1 MPDLPEYSSPKAARI
16 LAAAG
21 DLLLGGGSKGVTIAE
36 VARKAHVG
44 KGTVYLYWDSKEDLL
59 VGVVGRDF
67 VAMAD
72 EITAQVSADPDLA
85 RPSRL
90 CPFMLRVAATHPYA
104 SALMARDEELLGAL
118 VADRQVTEL
127 FDILGP
133 DAMVHDVLPLWRAA
147 GMARTDWPLAD
158 QAFALQ
164 ALTTGFLATAADR
177 SPRSRAVDPESV
189 FAAAVTAL
197 LGPENASSAQI
208 ESTATKGLHS
218 LVGRRAEVWK
228 RISRESSGA
237 R

>member
-1 MPDLPEYSSPKAARI
+1 MPDLPEHSSPKAARI

-21 DLLLGGGSKGVTIAE
+21 GLLLGGGSKRMTIAE
-36 VARKAHVG
+36 VAKKAHVG

-59 VGVVGRDF
+59 MGVVGRDF
-67 VAMAD
+67 IAMAD
-72 EITAQVSADPDLA
+72 EITAEVSADPDLA

-104 SALMARDEELLGAL
+104 NALMARDEELLGAL
-118 VADRQVTEL
+118 AADPEVTEL
-127 FDILGP
+127 FDTLGP
-133 DAMVHDVLPLWRAA
+133 DAMMHDVLPLWRDA
-147 GMARTDWPLAD
+147 GMARTDWPSTD

-177 SPRSRAVDPESV
+177 SPRSRSVDPEAV

-197 LGPENASSAQI
+197 LGPENTTPDRVKY
-208 ESTATKGLHS
+208 TAAEGLRS
-218 LVGRRAEVWK
+218 LARRRAEVWE
-228 RISRESSGA
+228 RISRSSPGM